1 MEYFEIEQ
9 ADEWNMNITEREND
23 DDDKGF
29 LRWSGPNTD
38 MSDVPVGRM
47 HSIFPRAFKAVQE
60 SDVSAFMKGGK
71 SQYPNSPDQQCG

>member
-38 MSDVPVGRM
+38 M
-47 HSIFPRAFKAVQE
+47 
-60 SDVSAFMKGGK
+60 
-71 SQYPNSPDQQCG
+71 